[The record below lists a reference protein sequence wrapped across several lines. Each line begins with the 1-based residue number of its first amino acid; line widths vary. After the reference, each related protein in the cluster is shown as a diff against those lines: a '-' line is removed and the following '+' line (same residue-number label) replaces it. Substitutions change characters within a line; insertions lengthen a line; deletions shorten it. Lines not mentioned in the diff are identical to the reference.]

1 MAPWNG
7 TACRGER
14 LEIPLSMN
22 AFSTQEAGEIG
33 DARALG
39 MGGKGHRMTPET
51 RKAGKLVRL
60 SGDAEARCAR
70 RSEMPSP
77 VAISCGPLPV
87 WATADRNPPMRG
99 ACACWRLCRSR
110 PVRRVS
116 IEASTEGT
124 SWSTQRSMQPGSN
137 TKTGGGG
144 TVAEETSR
152 HLRFTG
158 TSKGRVCLGDGSGA
172 PPGGRRCRPIL

>member
-1 MAPWNG
+1 MEWNG
-7 TACRGER
+7 LSRGAAGD
-14 LEIPLSMN
+14 PFSMN
-22 AFSTQEAGEIG
+22 EFSTQEAGEIG

-137 TKTGGGG
+137 TKTGWRKKRAATCGSPARPRGGSVWAMARELLPG
-144 TVAEETSR
+144 DVDAG
-152 HLRFTG
+152 RF
-158 TSKGRVCLGDGSGA
+158 SNSFRANK
-172 PPGGRRCRPIL
+172 